1 MNEFVEQF
9 LVESREHIEQATTDL
24 LALEKAP
31 DDRERLDSAFRAFH
45 TLKGSAG
52 IVDFT
57 AMADAVHAAEDVLS
71 ETRIGA
77 RAITPASIGDCLA
90 CLDQVIRW
98 LDAMA
103 VTGAIPPAA
112 TAEADVI
119 VARFARATS
128 VRPRTS
134 PKRRSM
140 PDSWADELRE
150 RVGGIG
156 AHARTAIRYVPQADC
171 FYAGEDPL
179 ARIAALPGLLAIDA
193 GPASPWPP
201 LDALDPF
208 ACNLVVMALT
218 ASHGSEV
225 TASMADVMS
234 HCDIQDLVDERP
246 KGGREIPLQAREI
259 LQAQMELLAETGA
272 HDPAGRMASA
282 GVAATN
288 VLRYLRRRA
297 DADHVARALEATL
310 KDSDPRVLRAA
321 IGLALNEAPPAVTT
335 PAAPVEAPGSARTL
349 RIDAARVDALVNLTG
364 ELIVAKNSIGHA
376 VKMGQVNDSALT
388 AILKD
393 RFATLDHL
401 VGELQRSVLGMR
413 VLPLRQAFQRLPR
426 LLREMSTDLGKPAR
440 LVVEGAETEADKAI
454 VEMLFE
460 PLLHVLRNAMDHGV
474 EDAATR
480 AARHKASVATI
491 GLRAGRQGEHVVV
504 EVSDD
509 GAGIDVAR
517 IRQVALERGIVADEL
532 LAGMSDQDVVNMIF
546 EPGFSTAREVT
557 GLSGRG
563 VGMDAVR
570 TAVGRLGGQV
580 GVESRAGQGTT
591 VRFTLPFSVL
601 MTRVMVVGAAGQFF
615 GIALD
620 AVVETL
626 RVEADRIVPMGAT
639 FAVVLRNRT
648 VPVLALSDALG
659 LEQAERRAGEATLVV
674 TNINGL
680 HGALRVDRVGER
692 IDVMLK
698 PFDGLLAGMRGIAG
712 STLLGDGSVL
722 LVLDLEELFQ

>member
-9 LVESREHIEQATTDL
+9 LVESREHIEQATADL
-24 LALEKAP
+24 LALEKTP

-57 AMADAVHAAEDVLS
+57 AMAHVVHAAEDVLS
-71 ETRIGA
+71 EARTGA
-77 RAITPASIGDCLA
+77 RAITPGSIGDCLA

-103 VTGAIPPAA
+103 VTGALPPAA
-112 TAEADVI
+112 TAEADAI
-119 VARFARATS
+119 VERFARGASGRAATW
-128 VRPRTS
+128 
-134 PKRRSM
+134 PKPRSM
-140 PDSWADELRE
+140 PASWEEELRE
-150 RVGGIG
+150 TVGGIG
-156 AHARTAIRYVPQADC
+156 AKARTAVRYIPQADC
-171 FYAGEDPL
+171 FYAGEDPF
-179 ARIAALPGLLAIDA
+179 ARVATLPGLLAIDA
-193 GPASPWPP
+193 APALPWPP
-201 LDALDPF
+201 LDVLDPF

-218 ASHGSEV
+218 ASPRSEV
-225 TASMADVMS
+225 IAAMADVMS
-234 HCDIQDLVDERP
+234 QCDVQELVDERVEDDR
-246 KGGREIPLQAREI
+246 KIPLQAREI
-259 LQAQMELLAETGA
+259 LQAQMNLLGETGA
-272 HDPAGRMASA
+272 HGAVGRVASA

-288 VLRYLRRRA
+288 VLRYLRRPV
-297 DADHVARALEATL
+297 DADNVARALDATL
-310 KDSDPRVLRAA
+310 QDGDPRALRAA
-321 IGLALNEAPPAVTT
+321 IGLALNQAPPAATT
-335 PAAPVEAPGSARTL
+335 PSAPIEAQGPARTL
-349 RIDAARVDALVNLTG
+349 RVDAARIDALVNLTG

-376 VKMGQVNDSALT
+376 VKLGEENDSALT
-388 AILKD
+388 AMLKD

-401 VGELQRSVLGMR
+401 IGELQRSVLGMR

-440 LVVEGAETEADKAI
+440 LDVEGAETEADKAI

-460 PLLHVLRNAMDHGV
+460 PLLHVLRNAMDHGI

-480 AARHKASVATI
+480 AERRKASVATI
-491 GLRAGRQGEHVVV
+491 GLRAGREGEHVVV
-504 EVSDD
+504 ELSDD

-517 IRQVALERGIVADEL
+517 IRQVALERSIVSDEL
-532 LAGMSDQDVVNMIF
+532 LAGMSDQEIVNMIF

-570 TAVGRLGGQV
+570 AAVGRLGGQV
-580 GVESRAGQGTT
+580 GVESHAGQGTT

-601 MTRVMVVGAAGQFF
+601 MTRVMVVGAAEQRF
-615 GIALD
+615 GIPLD
-620 AVVETL
+620 AVMETL
-626 RVEADRIVPMGAT
+626 RIEADRIVPIGGT

-648 VPVLALSDALG
+648 IPVLALSDALG
-659 LEQAERRAGEATLVV
+659 LEQDERGTPEATLVV

-680 HGALRVDRVGER
+680 HSALRVDRVGER
-692 IDVMLK
+692 MDVMLK

-722 LVLDLEELFQ
+722 LVLDLGELFR